1 MQSNAEMENAMQ
13 PNAEMENPCNA
24 DMQNVHV
31 PKWRIRQMLNTSAG
45 IINVSLSR
53 VLLIAAWCGNLWK
66 H

>member
-31 PKWRIRQMLNTSAG
+31 PKWRIRQMLNERLGHRSQ
-45 IINVSLSR
+45 
-53 VLLIAAWCGNLWK
+53 
-66 H
+66 